1 MLAVLGFVSICI
13 GNQPARVPRGRTAG
27 CSQLLSPP
35 RTSQR
40 LFPPLR
46 PPSLLPLEDQALPS
60 PPRRSENGGHG
71 GHLQAVLLG
80 RRGADSHPAVGWDP
94 LVVGSCVLR
103 RPAPRRERE
112 ARASPPGEQ
121 TASTSRGGDPGHT
134 RQLDTPLNPA
144 PLHGVIREPV
154 PLETDRHV
162 HACDDVHNPALKH
175 VRVYMFH
182 LERDL

>member
-1 MLAVLGFVSICI
+1 MLAVLGFVSICT

-80 RRGADSHPAVGWDP
+80 RRGADSHPAVAWDP
-94 LVVGSCVLR
+94 PGCGLLR
-103 RPAPRRERE
+103 PPQAGPQERARGPGIPPRGADSQHLPRRGSRPHTTAGHTAQSSTA
-112 ARASPPGEQ
+112 AR
-121 TASTSRGGDPGHT
+121 GDPGTCPFRDRQT
-134 RQLDTPLNPA
+134 RTC
-144 PLHGVIREPV
+144 V
-154 PLETDRHV
+154 
-162 HACDDVHNPALKH
+162 
-175 VRVYMFH
+175 
-182 LERDL
+182 